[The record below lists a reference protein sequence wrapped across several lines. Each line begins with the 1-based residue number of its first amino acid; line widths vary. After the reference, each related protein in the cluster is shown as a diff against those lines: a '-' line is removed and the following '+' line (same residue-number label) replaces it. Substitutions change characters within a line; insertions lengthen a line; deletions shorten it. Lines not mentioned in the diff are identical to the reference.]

1 MPIDRLLEN
10 ASFGLAEAEAM
21 AQAFAAIC
29 HPQIRMPDL
38 RKLVA
43 RKVVNC
49 AKPGTLN

>member
-29 HPQIRMPDL
+29 HL
-38 RKLVA
+38 KLEC
-43 RKVVNC
+43 RTC
-49 AKPGTLN
+49 ANS